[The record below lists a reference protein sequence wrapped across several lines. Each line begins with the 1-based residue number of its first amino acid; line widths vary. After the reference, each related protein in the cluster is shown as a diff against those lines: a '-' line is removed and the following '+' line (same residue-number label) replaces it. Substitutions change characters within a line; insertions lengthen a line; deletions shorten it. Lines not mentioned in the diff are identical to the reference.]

1 MLKGKTIIL
10 GVTGSIAAYK
20 IANLASS
27 LVKLHA
33 NVHVIMTKNACN
45 FINPITFETLTG
57 NKCIT
62 DTFDRNFEF
71 NVEHVSLA
79 KSADL
84 FLVAPASA
92 NIIGKIASGI
102 CDDMLTTTLFAFNRG
117 PKLIAPAMNT
127 NMYLNP
133 ILQDN
138 IEKLKKYGYIFIE
151 PNSGHLA
158 CGNQGVGKMEEPE
171 KLLEYIINYSLKSK
185 EFKNKKILISAGRT
199 EEAIDPV
206 RYISNHSTGKMGYA
220 IAKWAHLMGAS
231 VTLVSGPSS
240 LTPFMGINV
249 INVKSADDMFNII
262 KDIYKDFDYI
272 IMTAAVADYTVLKY
286 ENNKIKKNDNNLNIE
301 LRRTNDI
308 LKYLGENKGE
318 NQKLIG
324 FSMETE
330 NLIENSKNKL
340 LKKNADMICA
350 NSINNKNTGFG
361 YDTNLVTLVTKDDC
375 IELPFGTKEEIAIEI
390 LKYIKD
396 MK

>member
-117 PKLIAPAMNT
+117 HKLIAPAMNT

-158 CGNQGVGKMEEPE
+158 CGDQGVGKMEEPE
-171 KLLEYIINYSLKSK
+171 KLLEYIINYSLKSE
-185 EFKNKKILISAGRT
+185 EFKNKKILVSAGRT

-308 LKYLGENKGE
+308 LKYLGENKVG

>member
-20 IANLASS
+20 IATLASS

-33 NVHVIMTKNACN
+33 NVHVIMTKNACS

-158 CGNQGVGKMEEPE
+158 CGDHGVGKMEEPE
-171 KLLEYIINYSLKSK
+171 KLLEYIINYSVKSE

-249 INVKSADDMFNII
+249 INVKSADDMFNVI
-262 KDIYKDFDYI
+262 KDIHKDFDYI

-308 LKYLGENKGE
+308 LKYLGENKIE

-330 NLIENSKNKL
+330 NLIDNSKNKL

>member
-1 MLKGKTIIL
+1 
-10 GVTGSIAAYK
+10 
-20 IANLASS
+20 
-27 LVKLHA
+27 
-33 NVHVIMTKNACN
+33 
-45 FINPITFETLTG
+45 
-57 NKCIT
+57 
-62 DTFDRNFEF
+62 
-71 NVEHVSLA
+71 
-79 KSADL
+79 
-84 FLVAPASA
+84 
-92 NIIGKIASGI
+92 
-102 CDDMLTTTLFAFNRG
+102 
-117 PKLIAPAMNT
+117 
-127 NMYLNP
+127 
-133 ILQDN
+133 
-138 IEKLKKYGYIFIE
+138 
-151 PNSGHLA
+151 
-158 CGNQGVGKMEEPE
+158 MEEPE
-171 KLLEYIINYSLKSK
+171 KLLEYIINYSLKSE
-185 EFKNKKILISAGRT
+185 EFKNKKILVSAGRT

-272 IMTAAVADYTVLKY
+272 IMTAAVADYTVLEY

-308 LKYLGENKGE
+308 LKYLGENKVG
-318 NQKLIG
+318 NQKIIG

>member
-117 PKLIAPAMNT
+117 HKLIAPAMNT

-158 CGNQGVGKMEEPE
+158 CGDQGVGKMEEPE
-171 KLLEYIINYSLKSK
+171 KLLEYIINYSLKSE
-185 EFKNKKILISAGRT
+185 EFKNKKILVSAGRT

-272 IMTAAVADYTVLKY
+272 IMTAAVADYTVLEY

-308 LKYLGENKGE
+308 LKYLGENKVG
-318 NQKLIG
+318 NQKIIG